1 MLELGIPNNRKFKEN
16 FEKYK
21 QDTKNKDIRNE
32 RHIFKNNAKYMIS
45 STMFFVLIVAVAIIG
60 MYDLLIISKTFDYR
74 IILYLGLIV
83 YGMYGFLKIYTHKI
97 IIENNNIIYKKQ
109 KIDILKIESAIIKI
123 MKISSKKLDRCLV
136 IKVDNKQYIY
146 RLNLE
151 DVYKFLQ
158 IIESYTKDKFI
169 IEE

>member
-32 RHIFKNNAKYMIS
+32 KYIFKNSVKYMFT
-45 STMFFVLIVAVAIIG
+45 STIFFVLIVAITIIG
-60 MYDLLIISKTFDYR
+60 IYDLLIVSKTLDYR
-74 IILYLGLIV
+74 IILYLGLMV
-83 YGMYGFLKIYTHKI
+83 YGIYGFLKIYSHKI
-97 IIENNNIIYKKQ
+97 IVENNNIIYKKQ
-109 KIDILKIESAIIKI
+109 KIDILEIESAVVKT
-123 MKISSKKLDRCLV
+123 MKISSNKLDCCFV
-136 IKVDNKQYIY
+136 IKFDKKQYIY
-146 RLNLE
+146 KINID

>member
-74 IILYLGLIV
+74 IILYLGLTV

-109 KIDILKIESAIIKI
+109 KIDILKIESAIVKI

>member
-109 KIDILKIESAIIKI
+109 KIDILKIESAIVKI

-158 IIESYTKDKFI
+158 IIESYTKDKFV

>member
-1 MLELGIPNNRKFKEN
+1 
-16 FEKYK
+16 
-21 QDTKNKDIRNE
+21 
-32 RHIFKNNAKYMIS
+32 
-45 STMFFVLIVAVAIIG
+45 
-60 MYDLLIISKTFDYR
+60 
-74 IILYLGLIV
+74 
-83 YGMYGFLKIYTHKI
+83 
-97 IIENNNIIYKKQ
+97 
-109 KIDILKIESAIIKI
+109 
-123 MKISSKKLDRCLV
+123 MKITSKKLDRWLV

>member
-74 IILYLGLIV
+74 IILYLGLTV

>member
-74 IILYLGLIV
+74 IILYLGLTV

-109 KIDILKIESAIIKI
+109 KIDILEIESAIVKI

>member
-109 KIDILKIESAIIKI
+109 KIDILKIESAIVKI

-146 RLNLE
+146 RLNLD

-158 IIESYTKDKFI
+158 IIESYIKDKLI

>member
-32 RHIFKNNAKYMIS
+32 RDIFKNNAKYMIS

-74 IILYLGLIV
+74 IILYLGLTV

-109 KIDILKIESAIIKI
+109 KIDILKIESAIVKI

>member
-74 IILYLGLIV
+74 IILYLGLTV

-109 KIDILKIESAIIKI
+109 KIDILKIESAIVKI

-136 IKVDNKQYIY
+136 LKLITSNIYIDLILRMY
-146 RLNLE
+146 INF
-151 DVYKFLQ
+151 YK
-158 IIESYTKDKFI
+158 
-169 IEE
+169 

>member
-74 IILYLGLIV
+74 IILYLGLTV

-109 KIDILKIESAIIKI
+109 KIDILKIESAIVKI

-136 IKVDNKQYIY
+136 IKVENKQYIY

>member
-32 RHIFKNNAKYMIS
+32 KYIFKNSVKYMFT
-45 STMFFVLIVAVAIIG
+45 STIFFVLIVAITIIG
-60 MYDLLIISKTFDYR
+60 IYDLLIVSKTLDYR
-74 IILYLGLIV
+74 IILYLGLMV
-83 YGMYGFLKIYTHKI
+83 YGIYGFLKIYTHKI

-109 KIDILKIESAIIKI
+109 KIDILKIESAIVKI

-146 RLNLE
+146 RLNLD

-158 IIESYTKDKFI
+158 IIESYIKDKLI

>member
-60 MYDLLIISKTFDYR
+60 MYDLLIISKTLDYR
-74 IILYLGLIV
+74 IILYLGLMV
-83 YGMYGFLKIYTHKI
+83 YGIYGFLKIYTHKI

-109 KIDILKIESAIIKI
+109 KIDILKIESAIVKI

-158 IIESYTKDKFI
+158 IIESYIKDKLI

>member
-123 MKISSKKLDRCLV
+123 MKISSKELDRCLV